1 MRPLLLVLVVTS
13 VLPAEDSVM
22 SGPSMGYVFDGGL
35 RPVLGSP
42 GAAVLGDRI
51 DLGRPLASA
60 VSAPSGTYALAI
72 TSDDSSLLLV
82 TFGSPVQQSVLGS
95 ATGGRIAF
103 SPDAK
108 SAALFSPGQSGIS
121 VWTGLPDNPSS
132 RTADAGGPIA
142 GLALDDT
149 GAVVLAAVQDGD
161 AFRVVRIDTGGVS
174 SVEAAG
180 AMPSIG
186 FQPESTDALV
196 AAGNSADLFH
206 SAGGSDHLA
215 GEDAGVAGVSAVGFL
230 PDSQSAVIVNQDI
243 GALLQIDLGTRTV
256 STVSCPCRPAVFR
269 RISGKVFQLTDA
281 QDGAA
286 IWFADFSGTDPHVF
300 FVPAGAQP

>member
-161 AFRVVRIDTGGVS
+161 AFRVVRIDTGG
-174 SVEAAG
+174 
-180 AMPSIG
+180 G
-186 FQPESTDALV
+186 FQRGGGWCDAEYR
-196 AAGNSADLFH
+196 FP
-206 SAGGSDHLA
+206 A
-215 GEDAGVAGVSAVGFL
+215 GEHRRSGGCRQLRGPLS
-230 PDSQSAVIVNQDI
+230 
-243 GALLQIDLGTRTV
+243 LGRRE
-256 STVSCPCRPAVFR
+256 RPP
-269 RISGKVFQLTDA
+269 G
-281 QDGAA
+281 G
-286 IWFADFSGTDPHVF
+286 
-300 FVPAGAQP
+300 